1 MQVKEILA
9 KTLDTSYRESVMVT
23 LTQVLY
29 WNRVNYKSFLYT
41 VCKEFYSMI
50 PITIFF
56 PRNSYLVENFNRKLE
71 RFEAAG
77 LINYWASAHTDM
89 KYLDF
94 KSVNLGPRK
103 LIFSQ
108 LQGPAQMLTAGLILS
123 TVLFLIELFWY
134 KVEESRVLKWLKKLK
149 SKN

>member
-29 WNRVNYKSFLYT
+29 WNRVNYKSFLYK
-41 VCKEFYSMI
+41 VCQEFYSMI